1 MLRAEIIAIGSELLT
16 PFRSDTNSLF
26 ITRSLE
32 ENGIRLVAKTIIG
45 DDETELAHAFQVAFS
60 RADIIA
66 CSGGLGPTVDDL
78 TREALAN
85 FLNVDLELH
94 EDVLETIRAR
104 FRDRGMKMPD
114 TNRKQAMVPRGGHIL
129 ENPLGSAP
137 GLYMEAQGKQVFL
150 LPGPPHELEA
160 MWMNQVLPRLR
171 KDEPLERSI
180 FKIAMLGES
189 RVDEMLRE
197 VTRRLVQT
205 QYTILAAAADIE
217 IHLTAPVSIRAEREH
232 AAAQV
237 RQILGKHIYA
247 EELCKLE
254 DVVARLMH
262 NSGKTLSLAESCTG
276 GLVAHRITEIAGASQ
291 FFERGVIVYSNSSKS
306 ELLGVPPDLIAR
318 HGAVSEPVARAM
330 AEGVQRQGKTHFG
343 IGVTGIAG
351 PDGGTAEKP
360 VGTVF
365 VALAEQNR
373 ETQVERY
380 NFPGE
385 RSRVKFMSS
394 QAALNLLRLRLLE
407 KS

>member
-16 PFRSDTNSLF
+16 PFRIDTNSLY

-32 ENGIRLVAKTIIG
+32 ENGIRLVTKTVAG
-45 DDETELAHAFQVAFS
+45 DDETEIAHAFSVAFS
-60 RADIIA
+60 RADIIV

-85 FLNVDLELH
+85 FLNLELEIH
-94 EDVLETIRAR
+94 EDVLETIRER
-104 FRDRGMKMPD
+104 FRARGMKMPD
-114 TNRKQAMVPRGGHIL
+114 ANRKQAMVPPGGRVL

-137 GLYMEAQGKQVFL
+137 GLYIEALGKQVFL

-160 MWMNQVLPRLR
+160 MWDQKVIPLIR
-171 KDEPLERSI
+171 KGEPLERSV
-180 FKIAMLGES
+180 FKVAMLGES

-197 VTRRLVQT
+197 VSRRLQRT

-217 IHLTAPVSIRAEREH
+217 IHLTAQAPDREERLG
-232 AAAQV
+232 AAAEI
-237 RQILGKHIYA
+237 RRILGRHAYA

-254 DVVARLMH
+254 DVVGRLMRK
-262 NSGKTLSLAESCTG
+262 SGKKVAVAESCSG
-276 GLVAHRITEIAGASQ
+276 GLTAHRFTEVPGSSQ
-291 FFERGVIVYSNSSKS
+291 YFERGVVVYSNQAKI
-306 ELLGVPPDLIAR
+306 ELLGVPAEIIAQ
-318 HGAVSEPVARAM
+318 HGAVSEPTASAM
-330 AEGVQRQGKTHFG
+330 AEGIRRTGRTDFG
-343 IGVTGIAG
+343 IGITGIAG

-365 VALAEQNR
+365 VALAQDGR
-373 ETQVERY
+373 ATQLERY
-380 NFPGE
+380 SFPGE

-407 KS
+407 ES